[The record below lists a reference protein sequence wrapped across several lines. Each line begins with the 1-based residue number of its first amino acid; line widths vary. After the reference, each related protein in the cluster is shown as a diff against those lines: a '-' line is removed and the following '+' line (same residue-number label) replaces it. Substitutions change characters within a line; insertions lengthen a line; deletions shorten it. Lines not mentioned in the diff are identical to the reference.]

1 MNTKHTT
8 GQWKIYDTCLPARGI
23 IEIQAD
29 GKVIANVKRL
39 VTGKCYAASQCP
51 EAEANAQRIVT
62 CVNNF
67 DKIAFDL
74 QCAATDNLELKATN
88 DALVIALKDLVRY
101 SELLATKSHASK
113 HAPIYEAKQ
122 LLNNI
127 NQK

>member
-1 MNTKHTT
+1 MTQKHTPGNWT
-8 GQWKIYDTCLPARGI
+8 ATNSNNSDYWDIDGECRICSIDIQAL
-23 IEIQAD
+23 IQAD
-29 GKVIANVKRL
+29 GNRE
-39 VTGKCYAASQCP
+39 